1 MGALIPNGN
10 DAEVIGKLNSV
21 FSGSNLAKLRKHI
34 HGKKDDVFHG
44 ERNLHRVSH
53 RLKIAPTSG
62 PKARG
67 RWYVFLRDLIGPD
80 TQKKIL
86 KGIGD
91 AVNDRKCEGIR
102 FWARLEPGI
111 KTDYDVEIVADPADA
126 NGQHWVTV
134 TMLCDHEIHPT
145 LPGDPSPP
153 PPDHGEAGPQHPLVA
168 AAPKAK
174 KPAKKAARKPPS
186 RRAARRPPRRKS
198 KARARNDD
206 GI

>member
-10 DAEVIGKLNSV
+10 DAEVIDKLNSV

-34 HGKKDDVFHG
+34 KIKNDDVFHS
-44 ERNLHRVSH
+44 ERNLHRISH

-62 PKARG
+62 AKARG
-67 RWYVFLRDLIGPD
+67 RWYVFLRDLIGAD

-91 AVNDRKCEGIR
+91 AVNDSKCEGIR

-111 KTDYDVEIVADPADA
+111 EKDYDAEIVADPADA
-126 NGQHWVTV
+126 AGRHWVTI

-145 LPGDPSPP
+145 LPGDPGTP
-153 PPDHGEAGPQHPLVA
+153 PPDHGEAEPQHPLLPSTTKAGA
-168 AAPKAK
+168 AKNKGTK
-174 KPAKKAARKPPS
+174 KSAKKAVKRTVKK
-186 RRAARRPPRRKS
+186 AAK
-198 KARARNDD
+198 KKK
-206 GI
+206 

>member
-10 DAEVIGKLNSV
+10 DAEVIDKLNSV

-34 HGKKDDVFHG
+34 DGKKDDVFHG
-44 ERNLHRVSH
+44 ERNLHRISH

-62 PKARG
+62 AKARG

-80 TQKKIL
+80 TQRKIL

-91 AVNDRKCEGIR
+91 AVNDSKCEGIR
-102 FWARLEPGI
+102 FWARLEPAI
-111 KTDYDVEIVADPADA
+111 DKDYDVEIVADPADA

-153 PPDHGEAGPQHPLVA
+153 PADHGEAGPQHPLVA

-174 KPAKKAARKPPS
+174 TGAKKAAKK
-186 RRAARRPPRRKS
+186 AAGKGGK
-198 KARARNDD
+198 KAAKKKK
-206 GI
+206 

>member
-34 HGKKDDVFHG
+34 KVRNDDVFHG

-62 PKARG
+62 ARARG
-67 RWYVFLRDLIGPD
+67 RWYVFLRDLIGAD

-91 AVNDRKCEGIR
+91 AVNDSKCEGIR

-111 KTDYDVEIVADPADA
+111 QKDYDAEIVADQADA
-126 NGQHWVTV
+126 AGRHWVTI

-145 LPGDPSPP
+145 LPGDPSTP
-153 PPDHGEAGPQHPLVA
+153 PPDRGESGPQHPLTA
-168 AAPKAK
+168 SMTKPGAAK
-174 KPAKKAARKPPS
+174 KKGTKKTAKKAAKKTVKK
-186 RRAARRPPRRKS
+186 AAKKKR
-198 KARARNDD
+198 
-206 GI
+206 